1 MWNSAMARAERPLSP
16 HLQIYRW
23 YFTMALSIAHR
34 ITGVGLALGLVLFTW
49 WLLALAS
56 GPEAFAIVHGV
67 MTSWVGAVILFFY
80 TLTLFYHMGNGIRH
94 LVWDFGYGFDLQV
107 ARAGRGGVGVCGRHD
122 RADLAGRGDRPV
134 GRSTCLRTRLSP
146 ERVAS
151 EPRTTV
157 SATGRRSA

>member
-67 MTSWVGAVILFFY
+67 MSSWFGVLILFLY

-94 LVWDFGYGFDLQV
+94 LVWDFGYGFDPQV
-107 ARAGRGGVGVCGRHD
+107 ARASGAAV
-122 RADLAGRGDRPV
+122 LAFAGAMTV
-134 GRSTCLRTRLSP
+134 LIWLV
-146 ERVAS
+146 VAIA
-151 EPRTTV
+151 R
-157 SATGRRSA
+157 

>member
-1 MWNSAMARAERPLSP
+1 MWNSAMARADRPLSP

-67 MTSWVGAVILFFY
+67 MSSWFGVLILFLY

-94 LVWDFGYGFDLQV
+94 LVWDFGYGFDSQV
-107 ARAGRGGVGVCGRHD
+107 ARASGAAV
-122 RADLAGRGDRPV
+122 LAFAGAMTV
-134 GRSTCLRTRLSP
+134 LIWLV
-146 ERVAS
+146 VAIV
-151 EPRTTV
+151 R
-157 SATGRRSA
+157 